1 VLFGGTTPVA
11 AQIANETNAPTLAGL
26 LYVGAALAVLP
37 VAVRTRPTRA
47 SLGRGAAPLAVAVV
61 AGGFLG
67 PILLVAGLQR
77 TPAAT
82 ASLLLNTEL
91 VATAVMAVLF
101 FGEHLGRH
109 VVRGTGLV
117 VVAGGLLAW
126 SGSPELRVGAV
137 FVVAA
142 CICWGLDNCVT
153 AELDALAPE
162 HVTLAKG
169 VIAGGTSLVLGLVTG
184 GTLPHQGDTLLALLA
199 GALGYG
205 LSITLWVQGARDL
218 GAARGQLVFSAAPF
232 VGATVAWVV
241 FEDPV
246 RSVELVALVLAA
258 LGVSQVLW
266 STHVHEHAHEPLLHE
281 HEHEHD
287 EHHRHHDEPVVG
299 RHSHLHRHEPLVHA
313 HPHVPDLHHRH
324 PH

>member
-1 VLFGGTTPVA
+1 MP
-11 AQIANETNAPTLAGL
+11 
-26 LYVGAALAVLP
+26 
-37 VAVRTRPTRA
+37 RPWRA
-47 SLGRGAAPLAVAVV
+47 SVRRGRAGGASRGRSHAAHKGVPRRGAAPLAVAVV

-82 ASLLLNTEL
+82 ASFILNTEP
-91 VATAVMAVLF
+91 VATAVLAALF

-109 VVRGTGLV
+109 VVRGTALV
-117 VVAGGLLAW
+117 VVAGGLLAG
-126 SGSPELRVGAV
+126 SGSPELRLGAV

-153 AELDALAPE
+153 AELDTLAPE

-184 GTLPHQGDTLLALLA
+184 GTLPDQGDTVVALMA
-199 GALGYG
+199 GAR
-205 LSITLWVQGARDL
+205 LWPLDHPVGARRPRPGCRTRTARLL
-218 GAARGQLVFSAAPF
+218 GGAVRRGRGRLVGVP
-232 VGATVAWVV
+232 
-241 FEDPV
+241 DPV
-246 RSVELVALVLAA
+246 RTVEVVALVLAA
-258 LGVSQVLW
+258 FGVSQVLW

-287 EHHRHHDEPVVG
+287 EHHQHHDELVLG
-299 RHSHLHRHEPLVHA
+299 RHPHLHRHERLVHA

-324 PH
+324 AH